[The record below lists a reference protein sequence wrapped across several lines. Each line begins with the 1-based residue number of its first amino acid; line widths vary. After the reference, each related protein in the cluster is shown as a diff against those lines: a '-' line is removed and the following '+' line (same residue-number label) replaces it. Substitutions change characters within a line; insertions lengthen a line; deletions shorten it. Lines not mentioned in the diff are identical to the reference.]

1 MIGSERK
8 PKPVFTSQVVGK
20 FITPSLSFNNIEKS
34 SLRERSGAAPT
45 KLDFKYVWEKG
56 IPAMPICK
64 DLVIKNTGP
73 LSTSIMLK
81 IDQPFSCPV
90 DKLTLGK
97 DESDTV
103 RIDFDPSIQQ
113 NRISD
118 HLNGKLAISH

>member
-20 FITPSLSFNNIEKS
+20 FITPSLSFNNVEKS
-34 SLRERSGAAPT
+34 SIRERSGAAPT

-56 IPAMPICK
+56 VPAMPICK

-73 LSTSIMLK
+73 LPTSIMLK

-90 DKLTLGK
+90 DKLTLSK

-103 RIDFDPSIQQ
+103 RIDFDPSIQ
-113 NRISD
+113 
-118 HLNGKLAISH
+118 